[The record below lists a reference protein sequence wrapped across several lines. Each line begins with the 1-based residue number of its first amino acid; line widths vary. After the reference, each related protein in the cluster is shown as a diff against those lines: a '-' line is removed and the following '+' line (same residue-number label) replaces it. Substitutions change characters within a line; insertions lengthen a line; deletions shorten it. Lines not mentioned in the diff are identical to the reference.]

1 MSYDLVII
9 GATTTALGLA
19 QAVQGSLK
27 TLIVN
32 ATEMVA
38 YDFVSSY
45 KQPEVYTQGA
55 LYNRQFRDLSADVL
69 LGTDV
74 VSVTKREDG
83 SGYTLELL
91 NTGGFTTVETKR
103 VVDTTLSREDELA
116 GKSLNAIII
125 QQKGES
131 LPSLE
136 WPGFAIVSEQHEHKY
151 SSAILKFD
159 CAPDWTVAEARH
171 RLIDAWLERP
181 EPLQSW
187 RMAAI
192 AFCFEER
199 TMTSGQRTRDD
210 GYMVLPAA
218 GFAEPEESVA
228 AGNELGRSLIV

>member
-9 GATTTALGLA
+9 GATTTALALA
-19 QAVQGSLK
+19 QTVQGSLK

-38 YDFVSSY
+38 FDFVGNY

-55 LYNRQFRDLSADVL
+55 AYNKKFRDLEADVL

-74 VSVTKREDG
+74 VSVTKRENG
-83 SGYTLELL
+83 NGYTLELL
-91 NTGGFTTVETKR
+91 SAGGFYTIETKR
-103 VVDTTLSREDELA
+103 VVDTTLEREEGLS

-125 QQKGES
+125 QQKGEPM
-131 LPSLE
+131 PSLQ
-136 WPGFAIVSEQHEHKY
+136 WPGFAIVTEHHEHKY
-151 SSAILKFD
+151 STAILKFD

-187 RMAAI
+187 KMAAI
-192 AFCFEER
+192 AFFFEER
-199 TMTSGQRTRDD
+199 TTLGQRTRDE
-210 GYMVLPAA
+210 GYMALPAA
-218 GFAEPEESVA
+218 SFAEPEESLA
-228 AGNELGRSLIV
+228 AGIVLGRSLVAC